1 MVHVV
6 CVQEDGSS
14 VLGVELEE
22 VDSAYAYHQC
32 GRRELQVFQS
42 DTYAGIYNQRHP
54 HNIEAR

>member
-42 DTYAGIYNQRHP
+42 DTYAGIIKNTHP
-54 HNIEAR
+54 HNT

>member
-42 DTYAGIYNQRHP
+42 DIYAGTIKTTHP
-54 HNIEAR
+54 HNT